1 MILLGQ
7 ISSSPSLRR
16 LDSSPED
23 PQKILNVPLC
33 NLFFVGSAPWES
45 SLLAGPSFEEIV
57 RNQFLQSFSDKK
69 LS

>member
-7 ISSSPSLRR
+7 ISSSASLWR

-33 NLFFVGSAPWES
+33 NLFFVSSAPWEG